1 MIHRVDTERLL
12 RPECSLR
19 SLSLSEFLE
28 RFDLHDAIRYVSRD
42 QNEPSNNINVYIKKQ
57 MAMVKF

>member
-28 RFDLHDAIRYVSRD
+28 YFDLHDAMRIARS
-42 QNEPSNNINVYIKKQ
+42 K
-57 MAMVKF
+57 